1 MKRKYNTW
9 AILIAILFVN
19 SAQAQVFVERSEQT
33 PNFADVE
40 RAFIEWSEGQ
50 DLSEVK
56 GWKWYKRWEAF
67 YAQRVNGDGTMPDP
81 NIFLKE
87 AIKHSKGSN
96 ASVNK
101 SAWIPAG
108 PDLKPPSLN
117 PYSSHGVARINCIE
131 FHPSDPNTFWI
142 GASQGGIWKT
152 TNGGTSWTPIAD
164 GLPILR
170 ISDIEVDPNN
180 PDVLYACVGDFEY
193 NAFSLQL
200 NDRKRHTHYGLG
212 VYKTMDG
219 GINWSA
225 TGLTVLQT
233 DLDYSLL
240 RRVLVDPTNSNNL
253 VAVGFEGAWKSTDA
267 GATWTN
273 TLQDYLLTDLEMD
286 ASNPAVL
293 YAGSAHVTLLNDGTS
308 GVFKS
313 TDFGATWNVLNTGIP
328 TTVGKRVDVGIALSN
343 ANIVYAV
350 VVNSVGGFYGMYRSV
365 DAGLTWTQQSDGSNL
380 NILAWSDGVGE
391 VGGQGSYD
399 LAFVVDPIDAD
410 VVHVGGVNVW
420 GSTDGGVSWNGSS
433 YWLPYYGPSV
443 HADQHQFKY
452 NPVSDR
458 FYLCND
464 GGIYQTDSI
473 IIGSWDDVNNDP
485 NYNWPTVWEDLS
497 DGMQI
502 TSFYRLSVDSP
513 LPGAILAGAQDNS
526 TFYFNGTS
534 WSNVIGGDGMEAV
547 FHPDDADIFWGSSQ
561 YGNLVRTNDG
571 GQNFDGISGS
581 ILGQEDGE
589 WTTPYIYSSGSNA
602 LYAGFG
608 NVWKSTND
616 GNSWQSL
623 SNFSSMPG
631 AGFPAP
637 ASALVQSRNNLQ
649 TLYVAKRIYHSY
661 GQLSE
666 LYVTHDE
673 GGSWQNITAG
683 LPDTLYFTY
692 LAVDDDNPNLAW
704 VTCSGFAD
712 GTKVFQTND
721 GGVNWNNI
729 SGNLPNIPVN
739 CIALDETSPEHA
751 VFIGTDLGVYTRN
764 DGASAWSLYSNNLP
778 NVIISELE
786 IDYDEG
792 EMYAATFGRGIWK
805 TAVPLSTG
813 TLENPTISMQLFPNP
828 NQGQFVLEFEH
839 SGNGEG
845 QLEIVDVKGRKIHE
859 REIAL
864 TSGHNSIE
872 FNMSLQNGIYF
883 VRLKENGHSSVLRFV
898 KE

>member
-1 MKRKYNTW
+1 MKRKYNSW
-9 AILIAILFVN
+9 AILIAALLVN
-19 SAQAQVFVERSEQT
+19 SAQAQEFVESSEQT

-40 RAFIEWSEGQ
+40 RAFIEWSEGR

-56 GWKWYKRWEAF
+56 GWKWYKRWETF
-67 YAQRVNGDGTMPDP
+67 YAQRVNADGMMPDP
-81 NIFLKE
+81 NIFLNE
-87 AIKHSKGSN
+87 AVKHSKGGN

-101 SAWIPAG
+101 SAWVPAG
-108 PDLKPPSLN
+108 PDFKPPSPN

-180 PDVLYACVGDFEY
+180 ANVLYACVGDFEY

-212 VYKTMDG
+212 VYKTVDG
-219 GINWSA
+219 GLTWAA
-225 TGLTVLQT
+225 TGLTALQT

-267 GATWTN
+267 GVNWTN
-273 TLQDYLLTDLEMD
+273 TLQDYILTDVEMD
-286 ASNPAVL
+286 ASNPAIV
-293 YAGSAHVTLLNDGTS
+293 YAGSAHISLLNDGTS

-313 TDFGATWNVLNTGIP
+313 TDFGTTWNLLNTGIP
-328 TTVGKRVDVGIALSN
+328 TTVGKRVDVGIAPSN
-343 ANIVYAV
+343 SNVVYAV
-350 VVNSVGGFYGMYRSV
+350 VVNSLGGFYGMYRSI
-365 DAGLTWTQQSDGSNL
+365 DAGLSWTQQSDGSNL

-420 GSTDGGVSWNGSS
+420 GSIDGGVNWNGSS

-464 GGIYQTDSI
+464 GGVYQTDSI
-473 IIGSWDDVNNDP
+473 IIGSWTDVNNDP

-513 LPGAILAGAQDNS
+513 IPGAILAGAQDNS
-526 TFYFNGTS
+526 TFYFDGTN

-547 FHPDDADIFWGSSQ
+547 FHPDDAAIFWGSAQ
-561 YGNLVRTNDG
+561 YGYLSRTNDG

-581 ILGQEDGE
+581 IQEDGE
-589 WTTPYIYSSGSNA
+589 WTTPYIYSSNSNA
-602 LYAGFG
+602 LYAGYG

-616 GNSWQSL
+616 GDSWQAI
-623 SNFSSMPG
+623 SNFSDMPG

-637 ASALVQSRNNLQ
+637 ASALVQSKNNAQ
-649 TLYVAKRIYHSY
+649 SLYVAKRIYHSY

-704 VTCSGFAD
+704 VSCSGFAD
-712 GTKVFQTND
+712 GVKVFQTND
-721 GGVNWNNI
+721 GGLNWNNI

-739 CIALDETSPEHA
+739 CIVLDESSPVHA
-751 VFIGTDLGVYTRN
+751 LFIGTDLGVYSRA
-764 DGASAWSLYSNNLP
+764 DGSSDWTLYSNNLP

-805 TAVPLSTG
+805 TAVPLSTE
-813 TLENPTISMQLFPNP
+813 TLESPILSMQLFPNP
-828 NQGQFVLEFEH
+828 NQGQFVVEFEH
-839 SGNGEG
+839 QGNGEG

-859 REIAL
+859 RELAL

-872 FNMSLQNGIYF
+872 FNLNLQNGIYF
-883 VRLKENGHSSVLRFV
+883 VRLKENGHSSVQRFV
-898 KE
+898 KQ